1 MEAALH
7 SNTCGCR
14 LIAAPG
20 FLTCAGGRMASALG
34 SSRGHGWAFAVDPPR
49 SFDRSPAL
57 TGSARR
63 RSPVAALWPRR
74 PLHLVSSKTA

>member
-34 SSRGHGWAFAVDPPR
+34 SRINLLR
-49 SFDRSPAL
+49 E
-57 TGSARR
+57 
-63 RSPVAALWPRR
+63 
-74 PLHLVSSKTA
+74 KTSHN